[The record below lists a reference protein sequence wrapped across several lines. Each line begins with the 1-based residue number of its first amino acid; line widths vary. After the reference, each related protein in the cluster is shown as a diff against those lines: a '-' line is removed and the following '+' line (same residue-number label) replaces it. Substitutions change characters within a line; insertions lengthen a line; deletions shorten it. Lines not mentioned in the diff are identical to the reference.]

1 VTRDL
6 VWLILFQPT
15 SQETSTMTK
24 SFLSA
29 ALILPASILAACSS
43 GTAAKGPTPAEA
55 SVDAAAV
62 ADTGIPERDS
72 ATGDVAPAARP
83 DAAVSAVCQHELDN
97 PACWSTFD
105 TNGLTSS
112 SPNFFGALFDGR
124 YVTFVNGA
132 SAPSLRYDTTG
143 AFGESA
149 SWRGFSPISFGSAAW
164 GFSGAASDGRYLYL
178 VPTNA
183 MYGHDAIVVR
193 YDSQTLYSSGEAF
206 NLTMASGTADPGVPG
221 FIGAAFDGRYLYF
234 APAEERAGPSGRVL
248 RFDTQ
253 ATFAAAASW
262 SSFDMTT
269 VAVNAKGFKGAV
281 FDGRYVYF
289 VPWASAH
296 DHVSG
301 TTTPSGLVIRFDST
315 ASFSDAG
322 SWSSFDATTLSPP
335 AAGFAGATFDG
346 RYIYLPPNALNG
358 IVAVCYDTQADF
370 TSAASW
376 ASFDAKVL
384 DTSGFSSDWRF
395 SGASF
400 DGRYV
405 YFIPENDDVLVRY
418 DVQASFTTAGAW
430 STFSMD
436 SVGAYDDGFAGA
448 AFDGRYLYI
457 VSTGY
462 GPMLRF
468 DARTPPAL
476 PPGHDASFY

>member
-1 VTRDL
+1 MMKSTQS
-6 VWLILFQPT
+6 LF
-15 SQETSTMTK
+15 
-24 SFLSA
+24 SA
-29 ALILPASILAACSS
+29 ALILTASIFVACSS
-43 GTAAKGPTPAEA
+43 GTAAKGPSPAEA
-55 SVDAAAV
+55 SVDASAP
-62 ADTGIPERDS
+62 ADTGIPEGNS
-72 ATGDVAPAARP
+72 AVGDVAPAAKP
-83 DAAVSAVCQHELDN
+83 DLAASAPCQHELDN

-124 YVTFVNGA
+124 NVTFVNGA
-132 SAPSLRYDTTG
+132 EAPSLRYDTTG

-149 SWRGFSPISFGSAAW
+149 SWRGFSPISLGSAAW
-164 GFSGAASDGRYLYL
+164 GFSGAAFDGRYLYL

-183 MYGHDAIVVR
+183 MHGHDAIVVR
-193 YDSQTLYSSGEAF
+193 YDSQALYSSGAAF
-206 NLTMASGTADPGVPG
+206 NLTMASGTADPGVPW

-234 APAEERAGPSGRVL
+234 APAEDRAGPSGRVL

-301 TTTPSGLVIRFDST
+301 TTTRSGLVMRFDST
-315 ASFSDAG
+315 ASFSDAT
-322 SWSSFDATTLSPP
+322 SWSSFDAATLSPS

-358 IVAVCYDTQADF
+358 IVAVRYDTQADF

-376 ASFDAKVL
+376 ASFDVEPL
-384 DTSGFSSDWRF
+384 DTGGFLSDWRF

-418 DVQASFTTAGAW
+418 DVQASFTTASAW

-476 PPGHDASFY
+476 PPGHNASFY

>member
-15 SQETSTMTK
+15 SQETSTMMK

-29 ALILPASILAACSS
+29 ALILPASVFAACSS
-43 GTAAKGPTPAEA
+43 GTAAKGPSPTEA
-55 SVDAAAV
+55 SVDAAAA

-72 ATGDVAPAARP
+72 AAGDVALAAKP
-83 DAAVSAVCQHELDN
+83 DAAASAPCQHELDN
-97 PACWSTFD
+97 SACWSTFD

-112 SPNFFGALFDGR
+112 TPNFFGALFDGR

-164 GFSGAASDGRYLYL
+164 GFSGAGFDGRYLYL

-193 YDSQTLYSSGEAF
+193 YDSQTLYSSGAAF

-221 FIGAAFDGRYLYF
+221 FVGAAFDGRYLYF
-234 APAEERAGPSGRVL
+234 APAEDRAGPSGRVL
-248 RFDTQ
+248 RYDTQ

-262 SSFDMTT
+262 SSFDMAT
-269 VAVNAKGFKGAV
+269 VAVNAKGFKGAL
-281 FDGRYVYF
+281 FDGRYVYL

-296 DHVSG
+296 DHVSV
-301 TTTPSGLVIRFDST
+301 TTTSSGLVMRFDST
-315 ASFSDAG
+315 ASFSDPA
-322 SWSSFDATTLSPP
+322 SWLSFDTATLSPS

-346 RYIYLPPNALNG
+346 RYIYLPPSALNG
-358 IVAVCYDTQADF
+358 IVAVRYDTQADF

-376 ASFDAKVL
+376 ASFDVEPL
-384 DTSGFSSDWRF
+384 DTGGFLSDWRF

-405 YFIPENDDVLVRY
+405 YFIPEDDDVLVRY
-418 DVQASFTTAGAW
+418 DVQASFTTASAW
-430 STFSMD
+430 STFRMRN
-436 SVGAYDDGFAGA
+436 VGGYSGFAGA
-448 AFDGRYLYI
+448 AFDGRYLYV

-476 PPGHDASFY
+476 PPGHNASFY